1 MTFGQSSRAFT
12 RALTARDNPLNNN
25 NLQGRS
31 IMPEPIAADYIVV
44 GAGSAGCV
52 LANRLTADGKTT
64 VLLLEAGGDDRP
76 TRNPGQFMSN
86 LMIHVPVGYSQTLK
100 DPKVNWLYPTEPD
113 PGTGGRVHV
122 WPRGKVLGGSSSING
137 LLYIRGQHADYD
149 NWRQLG
155 CEGWGWEDVKPYFLR
170 AEHQER
176 AGLGELHAA
185 GGPLNV
191 SDVSQTHE
199 VSDDVIE
206 AVVEAGVPRNPD
218 VNGEDQEGVAYYQ
231 LTVKNGQRCSAAV
244 AYLHPVMGRSNLR
257 VETNA
262 LVSRVVFEAKRAV
275 GVEFTK
281 DGQKRVAKAAR
292 EVILAGGA
300 INSPQLLQL
309 SGVGPGALL
318 RQHGIEVVAD
328 LAGVGEN
335 LQDHY
340 VIATTYRLKAGTISV
355 NELTK
360 GTRFVGETL
369 KYLFQRKG
377 LLSLSAAHIAVFCK
391 SRPELS
397 GPDIQFHILPATMD
411 TEKLLNEQKM
421 ELEGEPGLTIA
432 PCQLRPESRGTIR
445 IKSPDA
451 SVYPAIAPNYLSDP
465 LDQEVVVA
473 ALKWGRKFAAQPS
486 LAKWIDHEMLPG
498 PDVQTDDALLAFA
511 RMAGTTIYHPVGA
524 CQMGHG
530 PNAVVDPQ
538 LKVRG
543 IEGLR
548 VVDASVMPRLVSG
561 NTNAP
566 TIMIAEKAAD
576 MILGKALA
584 GALAA

>member
-1 MTFGQSSRAFT
+1 MAE
-12 RALTARDNPLNNN
+12 ALV
-25 NLQGRS
+25 
-31 IMPEPIAADYIVV
+31 ADYVIV

-52 LANRLTADGKTT
+52 LANRLSADPS
-64 VLLLEAGGDDRP
+64 VRVILIEAGGDDRP
-76 TRNPGQFMSN
+76 SRNVGQFMSN

-149 NWRQLG
+149 GWRQLG
-155 CEGWGWEDVKPYFLR
+155 CEGWGWDDVRPYFMR

-176 AGLGELHAA
+176 GAGEHHAV

-191 SDVSQTHE
+191 SDVTQTHP
-199 VSDDVIE
+199 VSDAAME
-206 AVVEAGVPRNPD
+206 ACIQAGMPRNQD
-218 VNGEDQEGVAYYQ
+218 VNGADQEGATYYQ

-244 AYLHPVMGRSNLR
+244 AYLHPVMNRPNLR

-262 LVSRVVFEAKRAV
+262 LTTKVMFEGKTAV
-275 GVEFTK
+275 GVEYLQGGERRK
-281 DGQKRVAKAAR
+281 IRVKR
-292 EVILAGGA
+292 EVILCGGA
-300 INSPQLLQL
+300 VNSPQLLQL

-318 RQHGIEVVAD
+318 ADKGIPVVND
-328 LAGVGEN
+328 LPGVGEN

-340 VIATTYRLKAGTISV
+340 VISMTWRLKAGTVSV

-360 GTRFVGETL
+360 GARFVGETF
-369 KYLFQRKG
+369 KYVFQRKG
-377 LLSLSAAHIAVFCK
+377 LLTLSAAHIAAFCK
-391 SRPELS
+391 SRPDLS

-411 TEKLLNEQKM
+411 TAKYLDGKM
-421 ELEGEPGLTIA
+421 ELEGQPGLTIA
-432 PCQLRPESRGTIR
+432 PCQVRPESRGHIR
-445 IKSPDA
+445 IVSPDPT
-451 SVYPAIAPNYLSDP
+451 VYPSIVANYLSDP
-465 LDQEVVVA
+465 LDQEVAVA
-473 ALKWGRKFAAQPS
+473 SLKWGRKIAGQAA
-486 LAKWIDHEMLPG
+486 LAPFIDHEMSPG
-498 PDVQTDDALLAFA
+498 DGLQGDAALLEYA
-511 RMAGTTIYHPVGA
+511 RMAGTTIYHPVGT

-530 PNAVVDPQ
+530 PGAVVDAQ
-538 LKVRG
+538 LRVHG
-543 IEGLR
+543 VTGLR

-576 MILGKALA
+576 MILGKAPV

>member
-1 MTFGQSSRAFT
+1 MA
-12 RALTARDNPLNNN
+12 D
-25 NLQGRS
+25 
-31 IMPEPIAADYIVV
+31 PIQADYIIV

-52 LANRLTADGKTT
+52 LANRLSADGKSK

-76 TRNPGQFMSN
+76 TKNLGQFMSN

-113 PGTGGRVHV
+113 PGTGGRAHV

-149 NWRQLG
+149 GWRQLG
-155 CEGWGWEDVKPYFLR
+155 CEGWGWDDVRPYFLK

-176 AGLGELHAA
+176 PDCGELHAT

-191 SDVSQTHE
+191 SDVTQRHE

-206 AVVEAGVPRNPD
+206 ACVEAGIPRNDD
-218 VNGEDQEGVAYYQ
+218 VNGAEQEGVAYYQ

-244 AYLHPVMGRSNLR
+244 AYLHPVMERANLR
-257 VETNA
+257 VETEA
-262 LVSRVVFEAKRAV
+262 LTTRVLFEGKRAV
-275 GVEFTK
+275 GVEYIQR
-281 DGQKRVAKAAR
+281 GEQKQAKASA

-300 INSPQLLQL
+300 VNSPQLLQL
-309 SGVGPGALL
+309 SGVGPADLL
-318 RQHGIEVVAD
+318 RAQGVDVVAD
-328 LAGVGEN
+328 LPGVGEN

-340 VIATTYRLKAGTISV
+340 VITSTFRLKPGTVSV

-360 GTRFVGETL
+360 GARFLGETL
-369 KYLFQRKG
+369 KYVFQRKG
-377 LLSLSAAHIAVFCK
+377 LLTLSAAHIAVFCK

-411 TEKLLNEQKM
+411 TEKLMAEQKM
-421 ELEGEPGLTIA
+421 ELEGQPGLTIA
-432 PCQLRPESRGTIR
+432 PCQVRPESRGSIR
-445 IKSPDA
+445 IRSPNPT
-451 SVYPAIAPNYLSDP
+451 VYPEIRPNYLSDP
-465 LDQEVVVA
+465 IDQQVA
-473 ALKWGRKFAAQPS
+473 VASLHWARKIAAQPA
-486 LAKWIDHEMLPG
+486 LAKWIDHELLPG
-498 PDVQTDDALLAFA
+498 PDAKSDDDLLTFA
-511 RMAGTTIYHPVGA
+511 RMAGSTIYHPVGT

-530 PNAVVDPQ
+530 PQSVVDPQ
-538 LKVRG
+538 LRVHG
-543 IEGLR
+543 IEALR

-576 MILGKALA
+576 IILGKAPA
-584 GALAA
+584 SALAA

>member
-1 MTFGQSSRAFT
+1 VAEG
-12 RALTARDNPLNNN
+12 
-25 NLQGRS
+25 
-31 IMPEPIAADYIVV
+31 ADFIIV

-52 LANRLTADGKTT
+52 LANRLSADGKTR

-76 TRNPGQFMSN
+76 TKNLSQFFSN

-137 LLYIRGQHADYD
+137 LIYIRGQHADYD
-149 NWRQLG
+149 GWRQLG
-155 CEGWGWEDVKPYFLR
+155 CEGWGWEDVRPYFLR

-176 AGLGELHAA
+176 AGMDDWHAT

-191 SDVSQTHE
+191 SDVTQTHE
-199 VSDDVIE
+199 VSDDVLE
-206 AVVEAGVPRNPD
+206 ACIQAGLPRNPD
-218 VNGEDQEGVAYYQ
+218 VNGADQEGACYYQ

-244 AYLHPVMGRSNLR
+244 AYLHPAMGRSNLT
-257 VETNA
+257 VATKA
-262 LVSRVVFEAKRAV
+262 LASRILFEGKRAV
-275 GVEFTK
+275 GVEYVQN
-281 DGQKRVAKAAR
+281 GQKKTAMAAR

-318 RQHGIEVVAD
+318 AEHGIEVVSD
-328 LAGVGEN
+328 LPGVGAN

-340 VIATTYRLKAGTISV
+340 VIAMTWRLKAGTVSV

-360 GTRFVGETL
+360 GTRFLGEAF

-377 LLSLSAAHIAVFCK
+377 LLSLSAAHIAAFCK
-391 SRPELS
+391 SRPDLAS
-397 GPDIQFHILPATMD
+397 PDIQFHILPATMD
-411 TEKLLNEQKM
+411 TEKLMAEQKM

-432 PCQLRPESRGTIR
+432 PCQVRPESRGSIR
-445 IKSPDA
+445 IRCADPA
-451 SVYPAIAPNYLSDP
+451 AYPAITPNYLSDP
-465 LDQEVVVA
+465 LDQEVAVA
-473 ALKWGRKFAAQPS
+473 SLKWGRRIAGQPA
-486 LAKWIDHEMLPG
+486 LEKWIDHAMLPG
-498 PDVQTDDALLAFA
+498 PEIATDDALLEFA
-511 RMAGTTIYHPVGA
+511 RASGSTIYHPVGT

-530 PNAVVDPQ
+530 PAAVVDTQ
-538 LKVRG
+538 LRVRG
-543 IEGLR
+543 VEGLR

-566 TIMIAEKAAD
+566 TIMIAEKASD
-576 MILGKALA
+576 LILGR
-584 GALAA
+584 AAASAMAAE